1 MTINLAETTKA
12 GVYAVAQDLAQRL
25 ERQKAL
31 NDVLRAELTQ
41 LAARPCLACATLP
54 TPADVV
60 GLRAALQQAD
70 RLLDGAIRQ
79 RAMARSTDS
88 TGRLIAD
95 DSWPHYLRL
104 VDEWRQNASALAQ
117 KGA

>member
-12 GVYAVAQDLAQRL
+12 DLAAEVDR
-25 ERQKAL
+25 
-31 NDVLRAELTQ
+31 LRAELTE
-41 LAARPCLACATLP
+41 LAARPCLACATIP

-70 RLLDGAIRQ
+70 RLLDGAMRQ
-79 RAMARSTDS
+79 RAMARSTTS
-88 TGRLIAD
+88 TGRLVAD

-104 VDEWRQNASALAQ
+104 VDEWRKNALTLTQ
-117 KGA
+117 KQA